1 MIIKRGNDGN
11 WEQTDTASG
20 GVKFRVSW
28 DTLDTLLAR
37 TDRLRANEE
46 ITQLEIDAEHGIT
59 ITVEKVNT

>member
-46 ITQLEIDAEHGIT
+46 ITQLEIDPEHGIT
-59 ITVEKVNT
+59 VTVEKV